1 MGHPQH
7 LVGTKP
13 ELLLVPSSLNMG
25 HPQMIETPTQTA
37 TRLGVSVRTINR
49 RIRLGRL
56 VAIRTPAP
64 GRNGF
69 INLLPFPQPPSLS
82 VTQ

>member
-1 MGHPQH
+1 MGLPQ
-7 LVGTKP
+7 T
-13 ELLLVPSSLNMG
+13 
-25 HPQMIETPTQTA
+25 IETTTQA
-37 TRLGVSVRTINR
+37 AARLGVTTRTINR

-69 INLLPFPQPPSLS
+69 VNVLPFPQPTSLS
-82 VTQ
+82 VTR

>member
-1 MGHPQH
+1 MGHHQQ
-7 LVGTKP
+7 VAD
-13 ELLLVPSSLNMG
+13 LLLVKASLGMG
-25 HPQMIETPTQTA
+25 LPQTIETPGQAA
-37 TRLGVSVRTINR
+37 TRLGVTTRTINR

-69 INLLPFPQPPSLS
+69 INLLPFPQPTLS

>member
-1 MGHPQH
+1 MGHDQQI
-7 LVGTKP
+7 VGTTP
-13 ELLLVPSSLNMG
+13 SGGLLVKTSLGMG
-25 HPQMIETPTQTA
+25 LPQTIETPGHAA
-37 TRLGVSVRTINR
+37 TRLGVTTRTINR

-69 INLLPFPQPPSLS
+69 INLLPFPQPTLS
-82 VTQ
+82 VTR

>member
-1 MGHPQH
+1 MGHHQQI
-7 LVGTKP
+7 VAD
-13 ELLLVPSSLNMG
+13 LLLAPTSLSMG
-25 HPQMIETPTQTA
+25 LPQAIETPGQAA
-37 TRLGVSVRTINR
+37 TRLGVTTRTINR

-69 INLLPFPQPPSLS
+69 INLLPFPQPTSLS
-82 VTQ
+82 VTR

>member
-1 MGHPQH
+1 MRQPQH
-7 LVGTKP
+7 IVDGAD
-13 ELLLVPSSLNMG
+13 LLVQTPLSMG
-25 HPQMIETPTQTA
+25 LPQTIETPGQAA
-37 TRLGVSVRTINR
+37 TRLGVTTRTINR

-69 INLLPFPQPPSLS
+69 INLLPFPQPTLS
-82 VTQ
+82 VTR

>member
-1 MGHPQH
+1 MGLPQ
-7 LVGTKP
+7 T
-13 ELLLVPSSLNMG
+13 
-25 HPQMIETPTQTA
+25 IETPGQAA
-37 TRLGVSVRTINR
+37 TRLGVTTRTINR

-69 INLLPFPQPPSLS
+69 INLLPFPQPSLS